1 MTTPFHNNGDKSAF
15 LETNALVRLFEFWDV
30 CRDAE
35 IRLDSVNRWGELHA
49 QLRENADY
57 LRSSD
62 YGNVKVGITLF
73 KNISAAVD
81 AEDYLLLTSRFCQ
94 AELHHTLV
102 EYWASIHLT
111 QDKIPFG
118 LRTQRPH
125 FLYDRVIDTVENQE
139 VSQKLD
145 AFFESLRLDYVLN
158 VMAVEDLATT
168 GSHTEY
174 LDILETAKAI
184 WTRILLATMDAIM
197 LGTAIRA
204 EASVFMSS
212 DQAMRTVL
220 KRIRT
225 DAELRQSLNEAIG
238 RDATAE
244 MPLAL
249 SLRDMLLNR

>member
-1 MTTPFHNNGDKSAF
+1 MTTTSHNKGDKSAF

-30 CRDAE
+30 CQDAE
-35 IRLDSVNRWGELHA
+35 IRLDNVNRWSELNA
-49 QLRENADY
+49 QLRENTDY

-62 YGNVKVGITLF
+62 YDNVKVGITLF

-81 AEDYLLLTSRFCQ
+81 AENYLLHTSRFCQ

-118 LRTQRPH
+118 LRMKRHPY
-125 FLYDRVIDTVENQE
+125 FLYSKVIDTVENQE
-139 VSQKLD
+139 ISHKLD
-145 AFFESLRLDYVLN
+145 AFFENLRLDYGLN
-158 VMAVEDLATT
+158 IMTVEDLTT
-168 GSHTEY
+168 TDSHTEY

-184 WTRILLATMDAIM
+184 WTCALIATMDAII

-204 EASVFMSS
+204 EASVFISS
-212 DQAMRTVL
+212 DRALCKVL

-225 DAELRQSLNEAIG
+225 DAELRRSLNEAIG

-244 MPLAL
+244 MPLDL
-249 SLRDMLLNR
+249 SLGAKLP

>member
-57 LRSSD
+57 LRISD

-73 KNISAAVD
+73 KNISASVD
-81 AEDYLLLTSRFCQ
+81 AEDYLLRTSRFCQ

-118 LRTQRPH
+118 LRTQRLI

-139 VSQKLD
+139 ISQKRD
-145 AFFESLRLDYVLN
+145 AFFESLRLDYGLN

-184 WTRILLATMDAIM
+184 WTRVLLATMDAII
-197 LGTAIRA
+197 LGTAIRT

-220 KRIRT
+220 KRLRT
-225 DAELRQSLNEAIG
+225 DAELRQSLNEAI
-238 RDATAE
+238 ATSVFTARYA
-244 MPLAL
+244 P
-249 SLRDMLLNR
+249 